1 MVEYTIKVHS
11 TRSYYQ
17 SRKAA
22 IMLESTKLK
31 PIFLLQDTTQRV
43 AVPRFKAKKEQDDWL
58 NSCTNKSTSLLMN
71 NNTQSQHDAW
81 LQDQDDDILSFDPIS
96 ESAAHRKI
104 APSALEQLKKMASQ
118 LRPSSEKR
126 EEEKQMKDNNTP
138 SIDTAITGE
147 ITGLQKTQYI
157 PTIPRREPISEAA
170 MLPRRSIYQST
181 TDAPW
186 DILNNASFAHMRQYN
201 RQEPLCIRISEKLAW
216 KLARDV
222 EMLTGLQLRE
232 LNFKFFSPAQRREI
246 EIPLF
251 IDVNLGRGKY
261 GATQTV
267 ICIS

>member
-1 MVEYTIKVHS
+1 
-11 TRSYYQ
+11 
-17 SRKAA
+17 
-22 IMLESTKLK
+22 MLESTKLK